1 MGEDVTSTVADA
13 GAQTGGKGAVAA
25 TSRGR
30 AVDIVRAA
38 LAAAGD
44 EGHDALTRTQMLM
57 ELAIELQRRPAL
69 PEHLQAAIALYDEAL
84 TVCPESEILL
94 AARITARRGTALQA
108 VPEEGTA
115 LLEEALAAYDRA
127 LPVLERL
134 GTAEEAAE
142 TDMNRGLVLQQLTAY
157 GRARIGE
164 ATAAYQRALRTFTA
178 RRYPVEFALLQ
189 NNLAA
194 AFLSMPAAGGS
205 TKVSEALA
213 VQCFEQALKAVG
225 RERHPAEYAML
236 QNNLGN
242 ALQYATSGHPL
253 ENQLR
258 ALAAYEEALSVR
270 TRASSP
276 LEYANTI
283 ANKANC
289 LRNLPDEPS
298 RSAAGDNVRAAR
310 ACYLEAREIFA
321 AHGES
326 AKAQI
331 VTEALAELELAP

>member
-1 MGEDVTSTVADA
+1 MGDDMTSTAFAD
-13 GAQTGGKGAVAA
+13 TGTQPDAKIAA
-25 TSRGR
+25 TSSGR
-30 AVDIVRAA
+30 TAEIVRAA
-38 LAAAGD
+38 LAAARD

-57 ELAIELQRRPAL
+57 ELAIELQRRPVS
-69 PEHLQAAIALYDEAL
+69 PEHLRAAIDLYDEAL
-84 TVCPESEILL
+84 AVCPENEPLL

-115 LLEEALAAYDRA
+115 LLEEARTAYERA
-127 LPVLERL
+127 LSVLERQ
-134 GTAEEAAE
+134 GSAEEVAE
-142 TDMNRGLVLQQLTAY
+142 AEMNRGLVLQQLAAR
-157 GRARIGE
+157 GRARIGD
-164 ATAAYQRALRTFTA
+164 ATEAYQRALRTFTA

-194 AFLSMPAAGGS
+194 AFLSMSTAGNRA
-205 TKVSEALA
+205 KVSEALA
-213 VQCFEQALKAVG
+213 VQCFELALKAVT

-258 ALAAYEEALSVR
+258 AIAAYDEALSLR
-270 TRASSP
+270 SRSKTP

-289 LRNLPDEPS
+289 LRNLPDMPPS
-298 RSAAGDNVRAAR
+298 DSGANLRAAR
-310 ACYLEAREIFA
+310 AYYLEAREIFS
-321 AHGES
+321 AHGEAEK
-326 AKAQI
+326 AKV
-331 VTEALAELELAP
+331 VTEALAELESPS